1 MDRPE
6 PRDKLEASAQVVT
19 TVQELDSDY
28 SLKMHSIFHLCL
40 EPLIGILDRHF
51 DYFGMGRRGIAPI
64 TYYLELTSNGIPL
77 ALGRA
82 VELAITV
89 ELFRAKR
96 PNRDAAKPPEERLL
110 LDQNITLQAFRRSG
124 SALELGFDD
133 GSGEPVTAGTFRL
146 IQIFTRPMAPP
157 GARSLREAPPEFSG
171 LRERSFPGPLMTPEE
186 LWQVPEGFE
195 TLEQAP
201 APGDPH
207 VWGRGNTDINHH
219 VTVTEYLRALENE
232 FVQRLHR
239 TGEQV
244 GNHRLERLRCIFRKP
259 SFAGDVFR
267 LDGAAY
273 RRGEE
278 TRFLGGVFKEQKP
291 AVFKEQNPAV
301 FKEQNPS
308 VSKEQK
314 LGMSKEQESGAF
326 ENSPA
331 VTGCLEGRIAP
342 HDDGNPG

>member
-1 MDRPE
+1 MDRSE
-6 PRDKLEASAQVVT
+6 PRDKLEDSAQVMT
-19 TVQELDSDY
+19 TFQELDSDY
-28 SLKMHSIFHLCL
+28 GLKIHSIFHLCL
-40 EPLIGILDRHF
+40 EPLVGLLDRHF
-51 DYFGMGRRGIAPI
+51 DFFAMGRRGIAPI

-77 ALGRA
+77 ALGRPVA
-82 VELAITV
+82 LGITV

-96 PNRDAAKPPEERLL
+96 PGRDAGQPPEDRLL

-133 GSGEPVTAGTFRL
+133 GSGEQVTAGAFRL
-146 IQIFTRPMAPP
+146 IQIFTRPMAPR
-157 GARSLREAPPEFSG
+157 GARQVKEAPPEFAA
-171 LRERSFPGPLMTPEE
+171 LRERPFPAPLITPED
-186 LWQVPEGFE
+186 LWRAPEGFE

-201 APGDPH
+201 APGDAR

-232 FVQRLHR
+232 FAQRLHR
-239 TGEQV
+239 TGQQV

-267 LDGAAY
+267 LEGTPY

-278 TRFLGGVFKEQKP
+278 TRFHCGVF
-291 AVFKEQNPAV
+291 
-301 FKEQNPS
+301 
-308 VSKEQK
+308 
-314 LGMSKEQESGAF
+314 KEQESGAF
-326 ENSPA
+326 ETSPA

-342 HDDGNPG
+342 QGEGGPG